1 MPAGAAA
8 AWCRAERSGAGWGAR
23 RLLPSICVGQRVP
36 GVSPL
41 SAAVSGGG
49 LGEAGRAGGAGP
61 GHPAEAAPG
70 GVAPRSWLSSGRV
83 GATCRGGPALAG
95 ECARAYGTAGLA
107 PSDPPSHS
115 MQQVLGSPGLERGL
129 GGFLAVSAG
138 LLSGL
143 VAG

>member
-1 MPAGAAA
+1 MRGAG
-8 AWCRAERSGAGWGAR
+8 RSGAGRGAR

-83 GATCRGGPALAG
+83 GTTCRGGPAPAG

-107 PSDPPSHS
+107 PSDPP

-143 VAG
+143 AAG